1 MSALLTRYIVL
12 VVQIHA
18 NFNHTAITWS
28 SCLCLFMIL
37 CTRIM
42 IQSKAAW
49 LDMMSIYHIMS
60 SHGIRS
66 GKQKLLRQNVK
77 NAKNL
82 ANYGSEV
89 VGSCVIT
96 ALRALYL
103 L

>member
-1 MSALLTRYIVL
+1 
-12 VVQIHA
+12 
-18 NFNHTAITWS
+18 
-28 SCLCLFMIL
+28 
-37 CTRIM
+37 
-42 IQSKAAW
+42 
-49 LDMMSIYHIMS
+49 MSIYRIMS